1 MGQLQMTGGIAMNK
15 LHDHV
20 TGAQA
25 NNYLATLNPV
35 VNQDDATAFNTLNV
49 YTAGPIAATATG
61 IVNGIGAFAALTV
74 AERQQIAAVAA
85 LMATFPINMRLGG
98 AIPYPKAAAGP
109 LLMRTDFARTMMAL
123 SPATKN
129 ALTPALMLQV
139 VLPTINAHV
148 AAGGVVGA
156 DPVIPVGAPLPAG
169 TPALNQLSIDAWVTG
184 VVPRAGY
191 FVGHWQGRDQLTK
204 QHFPGGRAE
213 RAQMESMGGY
223 GNRVD
228 PGDKPIIEFRSLA
241 GVFVPDLT
249 GQLTRLLAFLI
260 HP

>member
-1 MGQLQMTGGIAMNK
+1 
-15 LHDHV
+15 
-20 TGAQA
+20 
-25 NNYLATLNPV
+25 
-35 VNQDDATAFNTLNV
+35 
-49 YTAGPIAATATG
+49 
-61 IVNGIGAFAALTV
+61 
-74 AERQQIAAVAA
+74 
-85 LMATFPINMRLGG
+85 
-98 AIPYPKAAAGP
+98 
-109 LLMRTDFARTMMAL
+109 MRTDFARTMMAL

-129 ALTPALMLQV
+129 ALTPALTLQV
-139 VLPTINAHV
+139 VLPTINDTFRRLGGAHRRRRP
-148 AAGGVVGA
+148 GL
-156 DPVIPVGAPLPAG
+156 PVGAPLPAG